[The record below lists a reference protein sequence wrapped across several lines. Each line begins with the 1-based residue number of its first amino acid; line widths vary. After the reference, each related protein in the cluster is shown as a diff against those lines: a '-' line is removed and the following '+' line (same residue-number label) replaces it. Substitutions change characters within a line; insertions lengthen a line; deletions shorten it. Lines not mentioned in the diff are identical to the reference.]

1 MKEKK
6 EDSRIDLARAF
17 LGAAIRRLEA
27 IGIYIE
33 SVRIKRNE
41 DGSLKSIVLSY
52 EDREIL

>member
-17 LGAAIRRLEA
+17 LGTAIRHFEA

>member
-17 LGAAIRRLEA
+17 LGAAIRRFEA